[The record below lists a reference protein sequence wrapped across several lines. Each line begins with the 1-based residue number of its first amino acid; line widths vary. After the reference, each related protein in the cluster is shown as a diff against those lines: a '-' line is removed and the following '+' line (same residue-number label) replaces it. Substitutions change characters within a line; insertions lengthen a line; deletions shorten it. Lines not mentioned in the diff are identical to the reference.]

1 MPEAASD
8 PSFPAQRGLC
18 MDCGTNSFSAGKNA
32 AGAVEIPPR
41 PRVIVPG
48 LSGEGF
54 DEACA
59 VLDACRLGPMPE
71 KRLPFPSFSPG
82 GYYHGDI
89 WQLDFSLAL
98 LGERWLSEKS
108 AEQMFLNYESFQRED
123 GWIPLYSASDR
134 LPDAP
139 HISKQKVG
147 VSSLPRI
154 FATGTALAR
163 RSLSPEFTLRCRRIL
178 DSCFRWWVDRRFDR
192 EIGLFSA
199 VFEETFPPWPGR
211 AGEWFPSDLNVELAC
226 ACERMAELA
235 ENSGRHE
242 EYEFYT
248 AFRRDLV
255 RAVNRRLWDDGRCA
269 FAAWNRPE
277 KCFGENIYVSTF
289 APLRGAVASAEHR
302 SRLLALLLDETRFNW
317 GRCPL
322 TSADR
327 LSPCFTIVRGHYNGN
342 PAWEGDVWLPPDE
355 VAVRG
360 LIDSGFPGPAAQLL
374 WKSLSIFD
382 RKFDEFLT
390 PDSGEGQGAKQYAW
404 TAALWID
411 LLLGTLFGIEIGTSE
426 AGSTVEIKPLIPPEL
441 EGKTAQ
447 LERLLL
453 PDGRRLDVEIS
464 ARATG
469 CMIEAVC
476 GGTVWRGVDH
486 LVLS

>member
-1 MPEAASD
+1 MNCGSD
-8 PSFPAQRGLC
+8 
-18 MDCGTNSFSAGKNA
+18 SFSAGKTA
-32 AGAVEIPPR
+32 TGSVKTLPR
-41 PRVIVPG
+41 PRVSVPE
-48 LSGEGF
+48 LSREGF

-59 VLDACRLGPMPE
+59 VLDACRLAPMPE
-71 KRLPFPSFSPG
+71 KKLPFASFSPG

-98 LGERWLSEKS
+98 LGERWLNEKS

-123 GWIPLYSASDR
+123 GWIPLYSASEQ

-139 HISKQKVG
+139 HISKQKAG

-154 FATGTALAR
+154 FAAGAALAR
-163 RSLSPEFTLRCRRIL
+163 RSLSPEFASRCRRIL
-178 DSCFRWWVDRRFDR
+178 NSCFRWWVNQRFNRD
-192 EIGLFSA
+192 IGLFSA
-199 VFEETFPPWPGR
+199 VFEETFPPWPGV
-211 AGEWFPSDLNVELAC
+211 AGEWFPPDLNVELAC
-226 ACERMAELA
+226 ACKMLAELA
-235 ENSGRHE
+235 KSSGRHE
-242 EYEFYT
+242 DYEFYT
-248 AFRRDLV
+248 AFRCNLV
-255 RAVNRRLWDDGRCA
+255 CAINRRLWDDVRGA
-269 FAAWNRPE
+269 FVAWNQQER
-277 KCFGENIYVSTF
+277 CYGENIYVSTF
-289 APLRGAVASAEHR
+289 APLRGAVASAERR

-342 PAWEGDVWLPPDE
+342 PAWEGDVWLPPNE

-360 LIDSGFPGPAAQLL
+360 LIDSGFPGLAAQLL

-411 LLLGTLFGIEIGTSE
+411 LLLGTLFGIEISTSE
-426 AGSTVEIKPLIPPEL
+426 AGSTVEISPLIPPEL
-441 EGKTAQ
+441 TGKKLQ

-464 ARATG
+464 AQATG
-469 CMIEAVC
+469 CTIEAVC
-476 GGTVWRGVDH
+476 GDTVWHGIDH